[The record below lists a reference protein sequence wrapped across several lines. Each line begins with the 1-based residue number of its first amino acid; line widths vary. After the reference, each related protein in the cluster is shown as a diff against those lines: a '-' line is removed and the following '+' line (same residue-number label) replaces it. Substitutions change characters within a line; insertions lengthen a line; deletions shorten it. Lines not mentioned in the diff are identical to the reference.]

1 MRGHKSGC
9 DSVCLI
15 PSSPRY
21 DDGLEYAA
29 AGGMPSVTRIGRVM
43 ERGRYY
49 YVKGGKA

>member
-1 MRGHKSGC
+1 MIQCARFQA
-9 DSVCLI
+9 I
-15 PSSPRY
+15 QY

-49 YVKGGKA
+49 NIKGKKV